1 MGARSEDAA
10 MPHSSD
16 YQDTL
21 AELNRNVP
29 AADKLAH
36 LHATVRARHP
46 AIERIAVAVHDPATD
61 QLKTFIH
68 STEGESPLRHYQA
81 RLSEVPSLKALS
93 EEGRPR
99 VLNDLSVLADSP
111 QEHTR
116 RILEHGYRSS
126 YTMPMYLNGD
136 FFGFVFFDSTS
147 EGAFTEPVLHDL
159 DLFGHLLSLTVIHEL
174 TSFRTL
180 LAALQSTRQMAH
192 IRDSETGS
200 HLDRMS
206 RYARLIA
213 RELADKHGFN
223 DEFIEHV
230 FMFSPLHDIGKI
242 GVPDRILRKPGPLDD
257 DEYRAMQVHARQ
269 GREMLDDLLANFGLE
284 TFYNADL
291 LRNIAEFHHEAV
303 NGSGYPKGL
312 KGEEIPIESR
322 IVAVADVFDALTSR
336 RPYKDAWSNA
346 EAFGIL
352 QRMAGNELDGDCVT
366 ALLNNREQVE
376 GIQDR
381 FGEDRL
387 G

>member
-1 MGARSEDAA
+1 
-10 MPHSSD
+10 MPDPTD

-29 AADKLAH
+29 AARKLAH

-46 AIERIAVAVHDPATD
+46 AIERIAVAVYDPDTD
-61 QLKTFIH
+61 LLKTFLH
-68 STEGESPLRHYQA
+68 STEGDTPLHHYQA
-81 RLSEVPSLKALS
+81 RLAEVPSLQQLL
-93 EEGRPR
+93 EDGRPR
-99 VLNDLSVLADSP
+99 VINDLSALADSP
-111 QEHTR
+111 HEHTQ
-116 RILEHGYRSS
+116 RILERGYRSS

-136 FFGFVFFDSTS
+136 FFGFVFFDATT

-174 TSFRTL
+174 GSFRTL
-180 LAALQSTRQMAH
+180 VAALQSTRQMAH

-213 RELADKHGFN
+213 RELAEGYRFD
-223 DEFIEHV
+223 DEFVEHI
-230 FMFSPLHDIGKI
+230 FMFSPLHDIGKMGI
-242 GVPDRILRKPGPLDD
+242 PDAILHKPGPLDD
-257 DEYRAMQVHARQ
+257 DEYRMMQTHARQ
-269 GREMLDDLLANFGLE
+269 GRVMIDDLLANFGLE
-284 TFYNADL
+284 HFYNADL

-303 NGSGYPKGL
+303 NGTGYPAGL
-312 KGEEIPIESR
+312 KGEEVPIESR

-346 EAFGIL
+346 EAFAIL
-352 QRMAGNELDGDCVT
+352 QRMAGTQLDSDCVA
-366 ALLNNREQVE
+366 ALLANREQVE
-376 GIQDR
+376 AIQVR